1 MLPFQGSSEQ
11 SDLLVA
17 GRAVQRPR
25 DAARPSSVEQQ
36 AANHPRRR
44 VQQLVEIAGVVSVVA
59 CNCSRED
66 SSTLSS

>member
-1 MLPFQGSSEQ
+1 MVQFQGSGEQ

-17 GRAVQRPR
+17 GRAVQGRR
-25 DAARPSSVEQQ
+25 DAARPPSVEQQ

-44 VQQLVEIAGVVSVVA
+44 VQQLVEAAGVVSVVA
-59 CNCSRED
+59 CNCSPED